1 MVLRR
6 RLVHA
11 QASFSTED
19 EAVSLE
25 LTFEG
30 GRQMVKGEREREKVN
45 NNEVLTTASP
55 VEEMR
60 KSSMPHLLRRDGERG
75 GEVSEALMGKFFLS
89 GICA

>member
-30 GRQMVKGEREREKVN
+30 GRQMVKGEREKVN

-60 KSSMPHLLRRDGERG
+60 KSSMPHPLRRDGERG

>member
-25 LTFEG
+25 LRFEG
-30 GRQMVKGEREREKVN
+30 GRQMVKGEREKVN

-60 KSSMPHLLRRDGERG
+60 KSSMPHPLRRDGERG

>member
-1 MVLRR
+1 M
-6 RLVHA
+6 
-11 QASFSTED
+11 
-19 EAVSLE
+19 SLE
-25 LTFEG
+25 LMFEG
-30 GRQMVKGEREREKVN
+30 ERQMVKGEREKVN

-60 KSSMPHLLRRDGERG
+60 KSSMPHPLRRDGERG

>member
-30 GRQMVKGEREREKVN
+30 GRQMVKGEREKVN

-60 KSSMPHLLRRDGERG
+60 KSNMPHPLRRDGERG